1 MTNEGDVSAQN
12 VANSAHHGAE
22 NPPSCM
28 VYDDSCVM
36 CSAAARWVEK
46 NTDLTL
52 VPGSTSSMS
61 ADDLD
66 RSVWL
71 VNQGETRGEALAV
84 AGILRRSHRWWWRL
98 CGRLLAIWGIRHV
111 GNVMY
116 RVVARNRHRFTK
128 GRG

>member
-1 MTNEGDVSAQN
+1 MDESKEFSAQE
-12 VANSAHHGAE
+12 VSESVTFHAE
-22 NPPSCM
+22 NPQCM

-36 CSAAARWVEK
+36 CSAAARWVGK

-52 VPGSTSSMS
+52 VPGSTSSLS

-71 VNQGETRGEALAV
+71 VGDTTIGEALAV
-84 AGILRRSHRWWWRL
+84 AGILKRSHRWWWRA
-98 CGRLLAIWGIRHV
+98 CGRVLALWGVRHV
-111 GNVMY
+111 GNVVY
-116 RVVARNRHRFTK
+116 RIVARNRHRFTK

>member
-1 MTNEGDVSAQN
+1 MGGSDDFSAQN
-12 VANSAHHGAE
+12 VSESATFHAE
-22 NPPSCM
+22 NPQCM
-28 VYDDSCVM
+28 VYDDSCAM

-52 VPGSTSSMS
+52 VPGSTSSLS

-71 VNQGETRGEALAV
+71 VSDTKVGEALAV
-84 AGILRRSHRWWWRL
+84 AGILKRSRRWWWRV
-98 CGRLLAIWGIRHV
+98 CGHVLAVWGVRHV
-111 GNVMY
+111 GNVVY
-116 RVVARNRHRFTK
+116 RIVARNRHRFTK

>member
-1 MTNEGDVSAQN
+1 
-12 VANSAHHGAE
+12 
-22 NPPSCM
+22 M
-28 VYDDSCVM
+28 VYDDSCAM

-52 VPGSTSSMS
+52 VPGSTSSLS

-71 VNQGETRGEALAV
+71 VGDTKIGNTKIGEALAV
-84 AGILRRSHRWWWRL
+84 AGILKRSHRWWWRA
-98 CGRLLAIWGIRHV
+98 CGRLLALWGVRHV
-111 GNVMY
+111 GNVVY
-116 RVVARNRHRFTK
+116 RIVARNRHRFTK

>member
-1 MTNEGDVSAQN
+1 MGETDEEPQA
-12 VANSAHHGAE
+12 
-22 NPPSCM
+22 CM
-28 VYDDSCVM
+28 VYDDSCTM

-46 NTDLTL
+46 NTNLTL

-84 AGILRRSHRWWWRL
+84 AGILRRSRRWWWRL
-98 CGRLLAIWGIRHV
+98 CGRLLAIWGIRHL